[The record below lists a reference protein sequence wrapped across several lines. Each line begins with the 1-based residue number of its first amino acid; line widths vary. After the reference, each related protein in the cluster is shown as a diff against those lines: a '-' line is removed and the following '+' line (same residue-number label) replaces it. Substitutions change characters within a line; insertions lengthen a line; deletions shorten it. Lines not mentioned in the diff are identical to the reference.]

1 MRDSMGADADA
12 DAIAC
17 NLSILAYSRL
27 AVCQAVILVRLA
39 LVIFRNAL
47 LF

>member
-1 MRDSMGADADA
+1 MRDSMGVDA

-17 NLSILAYSRL
+17 NLSILTYLRL
-27 AVCQAVILVRLA
+27 AVSQAVTSILVRLT
-39 LVIFRNAL
+39 LVIFPRAL